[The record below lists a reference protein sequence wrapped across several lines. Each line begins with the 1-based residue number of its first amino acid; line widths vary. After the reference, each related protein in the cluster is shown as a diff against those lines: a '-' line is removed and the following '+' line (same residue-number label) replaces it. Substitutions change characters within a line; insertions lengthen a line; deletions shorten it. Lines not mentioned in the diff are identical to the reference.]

1 MKNILYSIIIL
12 FLFTGCSD
20 KFTPQFSYIKNQS
33 SYDVLISYVD
43 NNVTVKSQDN
53 YIADSTDVSFNC
65 VKKVALKDI
74 NANLEDKYIDIKII
88 NSLEKEG
95 FHDGE
100 YCRIIEFSDNYKKN
114 SFEYEI
120 KNTTSN
126 DIKIECTYLNRKI
139 EFFVSTKE
147 TNTFNFEYDKPSFIF
162 ICGEY
167 EIQPYAMLENGNEIK
182 ILF

>member
-33 SYDVLISYVD
+33 SYDVLISYGD

-88 NSLEKEG
+88 NSLEKRD
-95 FHDGE
+95 F
-100 YCRIIEFSDNYKKN
+100 
-114 SFEYEI
+114 
-120 KNTTSN
+120 TTVN
-126 DIKIECTYLNRKI
+126 IAGL
-139 EFFVSTKE
+139 
-147 TNTFNFEYDKPSFIF
+147 
-162 ICGEY
+162 
-167 EIQPYAMLENGNEIK
+167 
-182 ILF
+182 

>member
-1 MKNILYSIIIL
+1 M
-12 FLFTGCSD
+12 
-20 KFTPQFSYIKNQS
+20 
-33 SYDVLISYVD
+33 ISYGD

-147 TNTFNFEYDKPSFIF
+147 TNTFNFKYDKPSFIF

-182 ILF
+182 ILY